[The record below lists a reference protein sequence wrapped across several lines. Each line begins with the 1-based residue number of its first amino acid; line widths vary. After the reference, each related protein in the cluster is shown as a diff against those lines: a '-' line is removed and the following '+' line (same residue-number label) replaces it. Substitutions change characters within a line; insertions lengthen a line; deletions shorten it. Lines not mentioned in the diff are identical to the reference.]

1 MQILDRMITP
11 GQPLSGN
18 RQRFTNS
25 MLKAMI
31 VPLVIEQVL
40 QLIVGLADTMMVSYA
55 GEAIVAGVGLDT
67 MVYTIFIYLFTAIT
81 AGGSVVA
88 AQYLGSGKRDRGNL
102 AASQIFHLSGLISLI
117 SMVLMLLFGS
127 ALLERMYPAA
137 ESETMEACKIY
148 MRIVALSFPANAVYS
163 AGVAVYRTM
172 GYIDFLVSENQYSE
186 NRTYYICS

>member
-102 AASQIFHLSGLISLI
+102 AASQICNQQVDGSSPSTSFHGNEKVSNADTFKAGKHHVQSLPEKQGDKNYVI
-117 SMVLMLLFGS
+117 HRSLQTS
-127 ALLERMYPAA
+127 RTRAALLVFPGA
-137 ESETMEACKIY
+137 SFCDACV
-148 MRIVALSFPANAVYS
+148 R
-163 AGVAVYRTM
+163 
-172 GYIDFLVSENQYSE
+172 
-186 NRTYYICS
+186 